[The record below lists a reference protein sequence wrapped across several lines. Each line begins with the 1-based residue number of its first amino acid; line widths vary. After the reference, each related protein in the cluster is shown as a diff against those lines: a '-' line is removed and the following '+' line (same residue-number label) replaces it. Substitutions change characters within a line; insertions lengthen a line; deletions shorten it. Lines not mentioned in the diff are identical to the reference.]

1 MFPKMAQ
8 NTKTRNGCQF
18 LIAFVLIQ
26 SLKITIKHIII
37 MICSNSFNESQ
48 QDNLIKRNKTVFDD
62 IHKYVDSIN

>member
-1 MFPKMAQ
+1 MAR
-8 NTKTRNGCQF
+8 NTETRNGCQF

-37 MICSNSFNESQ
+37 MICSNSYNESQ